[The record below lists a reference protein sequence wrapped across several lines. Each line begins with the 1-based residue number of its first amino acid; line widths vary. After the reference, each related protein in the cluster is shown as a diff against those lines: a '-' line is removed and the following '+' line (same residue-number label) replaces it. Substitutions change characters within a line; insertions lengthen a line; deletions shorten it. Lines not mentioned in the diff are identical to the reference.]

1 MRKHFRAIS
10 VLVLVVG
17 FITFRLPFV
26 QAQAN
31 SAAATDKNPP
41 LPAGLDKRFL
51 DATADPCVDFARYA
65 CGNFSKYYP
74 IPEDRSSYDVAAVV
88 SAHTEY
94 TLHSL
99 LERASADDHP
109 RTPNEQKIGDFYAS
123 CMNSD
128 AIQAAGLKP
137 LEPELDRIAALK
149 DKSELT
155 DLLAHYQM
163 ITVTGPKRILTR
175 EVERFRVPGGL
186 VGQPYIAPF
195 LGLLPLCR

>member
-1 MRKHFRAIS
+1 MRMRIGTIVTSALLCALFGFDMPLVRSQTKSAIDADKIPS
-10 VLVLVVG
+10 
-17 FITFRLPFV
+17 LP
-26 QAQAN
+26 
-31 SAAATDKNPP
+31 S
-41 LPAGLDKRFL
+41 GLDKRFL

-88 SAHTEY
+88 SAHMEY

-99 LERASADDHP
+99 LEKASADDHL